1 MHIVRF
7 RVDGKTRYGVLDG
20 AGVVEYAGAPWS
32 LFRRGRRRYSLR
44 QVVLPV
50 PAAPA
55 SGRLEPGDRVEIR
68 LEGVGALKNTIVRV

>member
-1 MHIVRF
+1 MQIVRF

-44 QVVLPV
+44 QAVLP
-50 PAAPA
+50 A
-55 SGRLEPGDRVEIR
+55 
-68 LEGVGALKNTIVRV
+68 